1 LPSNSGTDAAWGPDP
16 AEFCRFTWRIQ
27 RASALRALLRSDRQV
42 ALGGAYVDGDFDLT
56 GDFLGIFG
64 LAEHLE
70 QKHLAPATKLRLRAL
85 LFSLPTIAWEPGR
98 ELRGRCH
105 SQVQD
110 REAVGFR
117 YEMCNNFY
125 ELWLDPRLIYSCAYF
140 ETPQDSLE
148 AAQARKLDYI
158 CRKLR
163 LRPGER
169 LLDMGCG
176 WGDLILHA
184 AQHHGVEATGI
195 SLSPKQVVLAQQRI
209 MKAGLAERCRVQ
221 VLDYR
226 DAGKLGQF
234 DTLVSVGVVEH
245 GGQEKLP
252 EYFRIA
258 FELLKPRGV
267 FLHQGIGRAAEP
279 AQPTF
284 TDLNVFPDGEL
295 VPIATMLQR
304 AEEAGFEVRD
314 VENLREHYFL
324 TLCHWLR
331 GLESNE
337 ARAVKLIGE
346 LKYRTWRLY
355 LAGSAHYFQSGKVD
369 LYQLL
374 LTKLQARPT
383 GLPLTPQDWYRS

>member
-1 LPSNSGTDAAWGPDP
+1 
-16 AEFCRFTWRIQ
+16 
-27 RASALRALLRSDRQV
+27 
-42 ALGGAYVDGDFDLT
+42 
-56 GDFLGIFG
+56 
-64 LAEHLE
+64 
-70 QKHLAPATKLRLRAL
+70 
-85 LFSLPTIAWEPGR
+85 
-98 ELRGRCH
+98 
-105 SQVQD
+105 
-110 REAVGFR
+110 
-117 YEMCNNFY
+117 
-125 ELWLDPRLIYSCAYF
+125 
-140 ETPQDSLE
+140 
-148 AAQARKLDYI
+148 
-158 CRKLR
+158 
-163 LRPGER
+163 
-169 LLDMGCG
+169 MGCG

-195 SLSPKQVVLAQQRI
+195 SLSPKQVVVAQQRI

-234 DTLVSVGVVEH
+234 DTLVSVGVVEQ
-245 GGQEKLP
+245 GGQERLP

-267 FLHQGIGRAAEP
+267 FLHQGIGRAGNRAEP

-284 TDLNVFPDGEL
+284 TGLNVFPDGEL

-355 LAGSAHYFQSGKVD
+355 LAGSAHYLQSGKVD

-383 GLPLTPQDWYRS
+383 GLPRTPQDWYRS